1 MRLVDSHCHLDSL
14 QFAEDRDA
22 VVGRAREAGVERFLA
37 IGSGEGPPDLEAGIR
52 IADRYEQ
59 AYATVGVHPH
69 DAAKATPE
77 TFERL
82 QQLCSHPKVV
92 AWGEIG
98 LDYHY
103 DLSPREVQ
111 LSVFRHQMEL
121 ARARLPIIIHT
132 REAWSDTVALLREHW
147 RGGTGIMHCFTGS
160 LPQAQESVDLGFHVS
175 FGGVLT
181 FPKAAEIREAAKWVP
196 DERLLVETDAPFLA
210 PVPRRGKRNEPAF
223 MVETVRVLA
232 ELRGVLPEALAE
244 VTTLNFERLCLQ
256 GRAGYTERSH
266 EQE

>member
-1 MRLVDSHCHLDSL
+1 M
-14 QFAEDRDA
+14 A
-22 VVGRAREAGVERFLA
+22 RAREAGVDRFLA

-52 IADRYEQ
+52 LADQYGN
-59 AYATVGVHPH
+59 AFATVGVHPH

-82 QQLCSHPKVV
+82 NELCAHPKVV
-92 AWGEIG
+92 ALGEIG

-103 DLSPREVQ
+103 DYSPRDVQ
-111 LSVFRHQMEL
+111 LSVFRQQMEI

-132 REAWSDTVALLREHW
+132 REAWNDTVTLLREHW
-147 RGGTGIMHCFTGS
+147 IGGAGIMHCFTGDVK
-160 LPQAQESVDLGFHVS
+160 QAAECLELGFHLS

-181 FPKAAEIREAAKWVP
+181 FPKAEAIREAAKSVP
-196 DERLLVETDAPFLA
+196 DDFLLVETDAPFLA

-232 ELRGVLPEALAE
+232 QLRGVTPDAIAE
-244 VTTLNFERLCLQ
+244 ITTRNFERLCLQ
-256 GRAGYTERSH
+256 RDGLRAANQAGYTSESH
-266 EQE
+266 EHR